1 MPQEEPP
8 DRCATCLHPPTRF
21 ISYDLSNGRV
31 RRTEA
36 FCDAHGA
43 WLLAP
48 GDAFRRPA
56 VEAIGRQ
63 S

>member
-1 MPQEEPP
+1 MPEIP
-8 DRCATCLHPPTRF
+8 DRCATCPYPPTRF
-21 ISYDLSNGRV
+21 ISYDLSRGRV

-48 GDAFRRPA
+48 GDAFRRP
-56 VEAIGRQ
+56 VVQLVGERL
-63 S
+63 